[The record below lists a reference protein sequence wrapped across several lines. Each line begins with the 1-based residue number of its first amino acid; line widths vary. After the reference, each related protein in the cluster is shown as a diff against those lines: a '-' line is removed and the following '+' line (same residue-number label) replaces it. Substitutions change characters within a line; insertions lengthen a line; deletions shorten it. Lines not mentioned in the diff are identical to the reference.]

1 MEPTNPFEVLGIDH
15 VSPSNLNTWVS
26 SPALWA
32 VRYGLGLR
40 SETSAKMALGK
51 AVEAGLQVV
60 LMNGD
65 LDEAL
70 RHALA
75 VYDLEKPFDGGD
87 KEQKLVEPMLGQ
99 AIEAMVTLDEGAIPP
114 ALLQRKLEGTLPG
127 TPVPCI
133 GFTDFEWENRILEL
147 KTTQRMPS
155 SPSASHMRQIA
166 FYWWASEKKR
176 PTLLYVTPK
185 AFTAFTPSVDELQ
198 EAFEE
203 LCYLGRT
210 LTTSLNKF
218 GTVAGI
224 FQAYPADFTNFMW
237 DEDSK
242 LLAKKVIKETMA

>member
-32 VRYGLGLR
+32 VRYGLGLK

-60 LMNGD
+60 LMGNDIG
-65 LDEAL
+65 EAID
-70 RHALA
+70 HALT
-75 VYDLEKPFDGGD
+75 VYDLETPVDGGD
-87 KEQKLVEPMLGQ
+87 KEKKLVEPMLGQ
-99 AIEAMVTLDEGAIPP
+99 AIEAMVELDIGGRPP
-114 ALLQRKLEGTLPG
+114 ALLQRKLEGILPG

-133 GFTDFEWENRILEL
+133 GFTDFEWEHHILEL

-155 SPSASHMRQIA
+155 EPSASHMRQIA
-166 FYWWASEKKR
+166 FYWKVTEKV
-176 PTLLYVTPK
+176 PTILYVTPK
-185 AFTAFTPSVDELQ
+185 AFKVYTPSPEQLQ
-198 EAFEE
+198 EAYEE

-242 LLAKKVIKETMA
+242 LLAKKVIKETMV